1 MAVSKVKKKSD
12 NKRAAV
18 TGQSVL
24 MESMMHL
31 NFWILVFVLL
41 IISRSSAGIV
51 HERSALSFLTQT
63 EAIPALPVNT
73 IIMVAILYLCLVLLL
88 SITDENG
95 TNLVIKLCLETMT
108 VIWI

>member
-1 MAVSKVKKKSD
+1 MAVSKTKDRSD

-31 NFWILVFVLL
+31 NFWILAFVLL
-41 IISRSSAGIV
+41 VISRSTAGMV

-73 IIMVAILYLCLVLLL
+73 IIMVSILYLCLIRL
-88 SITDENG
+88 
-95 TNLVIKLCLETMT
+95 
-108 VIWI
+108 